1 MHIHGSFSVSATFQT
16 GSGDCAAS
24 VRILNTNI
32 CTGNPA
38 GREVARTIIREH
50 PPAAIPHPRLC
61 LPSLFHPFVLSVIPL
76 ILSGITRPSQRQ
88 QMSEC
93 SIASECSKKH

>member
-1 MHIHGSFSVSATFQT
+1 MHVHGSFSVSATFQT

-50 PPAAIPHPRLC
+50 PPCRHPPPSTVSAISFSPLRALC
-61 LPSLFHPFVLSVIPL
+61 YSLDTV
-76 ILSGITRPSQRQ
+76 RNN
-88 QMSEC
+88 
-93 SIASECSKKH
+93 